1 MKKID
6 EVIKQIEQITLQDGN
21 QYQIE
26 IRKLVIS
33 KIEQYRDELL
43 DELEK
48 EIDKK
53 CSISELCPIKQKIL
67 EMKK

>member
-21 QYQIE
+21 QYPIE

-43 DELEK
+43 DELKKEK
-48 EIDKK
+48 DKGY
-53 CSISELCPIKQKIL
+53 ELV
-67 EMKK
+67 EMVKKRGD

>member
-6 EVIKQIEQITLQDGN
+6 EVIKRIEQITLQDGN
-21 QYQIE
+21 QYPIE

-33 KIEQYRDELL
+33 KIEQYRDELI

-48 EIDKK
+48 EKDKGY
-53 CSISELCPIKQKIL
+53 ELV
-67 EMKK
+67 EMVEMRGD

>member
-43 DELEK
+43 DELKKEK
-48 EIDKK
+48 DKGY
-53 CSISELCPIKQKIL
+53 ELV
-67 EMKK
+67 EMVKKRGD

>member
-6 EVIKQIEQITLQDGN
+6 KVIKQIEQITLQDGN
-21 QYQIE
+21 QYPIE

-43 DELEK
+43 DELKKEK
-48 EIDKK
+48 DKGY
-53 CSISELCPIKQKIL
+53 ELV
-67 EMKK
+67 EMVKKRGD